1 MKRIIII
8 LAMLCLLP
16 IQVQALEIAAPE
28 APDAAQDLMPAE
40 SNSFAEDLWY
50 VFCAAVEELEPEIA
64 QSAAVCLGIVG
75 ILMLSSMVQGL
86 PGNSQSVTEMAAS
99 LAIAMI
105 LFSNTHTMI
114 GAATDTID
122 ELSSYGKLLLPVMT
136 AAMAAQ
142 GGTASSGVLYTG
154 TAFFDTL
161 LGSLISRCLVPMVY
175 GFLAL
180 AVANSALGNDMLKKL
195 RDMVKGVATW
205 CLKTVLYIF
214 TGYMTITGVVSGTTD
229 QAAMK
234 AAKLTISGA
243 VPVVGGILSDASE
256 SVLVGASVVKNAVGI
271 YGAVA
276 LFGVVIGPFL
286 RIGVQYLLLKV
297 TASVCS
303 VFSAKRAGELLQDFS
318 AAMGLL
324 LGMTGAMCLIF
335 MISIV
340 CFLRGGVA

>member
-1 MKRIIII
+1 MKRLIMI
-8 LAMLCLLP
+8 LVLLFLLP
-16 IQVQALEIAAPE
+16 MPVQALEMTPPE
-28 APDAAQDLMPAE
+28 PPDSALDLMPEE
-40 SNSFAEDLWY
+40 SNSFGEDLWY
-50 VFCAAVEELEPEIA
+50 VFCAAVEELEPQIA

-75 ILMLSSMVQGL
+75 ILMLASMVQGM
-86 PGNSQSVTEMAAS
+86 PGSSTSVTEMASS
-99 LAIAMI
+99 LAIAML
-105 LFSNTHTMI
+105 LFGNAHTLI
-114 GAATDTID
+114 GAATDTVE
-122 ELSSYGKLLLPVMT
+122 ELSAYGKLLLPVMT

-142 GGTASSGVLYTG
+142 GGTTSSGAMYAG

-161 LGSLISRCLVPMVY
+161 LGSLISKWLVPMIY

-180 AVANSALGNDMLKKL
+180 AVANSALGHDMLKKL
-195 RDMVKGVATW
+195 RDFVKGMATW

-214 TGYMTITGVVSGTTD
+214 TGYMTITGVISGTTD
-229 QAAMK
+229 QAAIK

-256 SVLVGASVVKNAVGI
+256 SVLVGASVVKNAVGV

-286 RIGVQYLLLKV
+286 RIGVQYVLLKL

-303 VFSAKRAGELLQDFS
+303 VFTGKQAGELVQDFS

-335 MISIV
+335 LISIV
-340 CFLRGGVA
+340 CFLKGGVV

>member
-1 MKRIIII
+1 M
-8 LAMLCLLP
+8 
-16 IQVQALEIAAPE
+16 
-28 APDAAQDLMPAE
+28 
-40 SNSFAEDLWY
+40 
-50 VFCAAVEELEPEIA
+50 
-64 QSAAVCLGIVG
+64 
-75 ILMLSSMVQGL
+75 
-86 PGNSQSVTEMAAS
+86 
-99 LAIAMI
+99 
-105 LFSNTHTMI
+105 
-114 GAATDTID
+114 
-122 ELSSYGKLLLPVMT
+122 
-136 AAMAAQ
+136 
-142 GGTASSGVLYTG
+142 
-154 TAFFDTL
+154 
-161 LGSLISRCLVPMVY
+161 
-175 GFLAL
+175 
-180 AVANSALGNDMLKKL
+180 
-195 RDMVKGVATW
+195 
-205 CLKTVLYIF
+205 
-214 TGYMTITGVVSGTTD
+214 
-229 QAAMK
+229 
-234 AAKLTISGA
+234 TISGA